1 MSQAHPRELVSSGAR
16 ALLWSMLVGLIGGVI
31 ALMAG
36 AALAVGT
43 YLSAGLGSSYFG
55 QQPIPPDLLSHI
67 YPALAA
73 IVGISAVVGVVVLVL
88 QWIGWSRLRDADR
101 FRYGIGRTGIVLL
114 TIGFVLLVAT
124 YAVAL
129 VTIFPSLMEYMGSA
143 PTYPPYYGSAG
154 MLAGAL
160 AASGLMLIG
169 ALLALV
175 GQVMIWI
182 GLWRLDEDYGSGLIR
197 ASIIIELITVAVAF
211 VTFVSADIAFA
222 AIALD
227 VVSYILM
234 IVGLRAVSIR
244 ARAFAAAPAVSQ
256 A

>member
-1 MSQAHPRELVSSGAR
+1 MSQAHPGELVSSGAR

-73 IVGISAVVGVVVLVL
+73 VGISAVVGVVVLVL

-114 TIGFVLLVAT
+114 TIGIVLLVAA

-169 ALLALV
+169 
-175 GQVMIWI
+175 
-182 GLWRLDEDYGSGLIR
+182 
-197 ASIIIELITVAVAF
+197 
-211 VTFVSADIAFA
+211 
-222 AIALD
+222 
-227 VVSYILM
+227 
-234 IVGLRAVSIR
+234 
-244 ARAFAAAPAVSQ
+244 
-256 A
+256 